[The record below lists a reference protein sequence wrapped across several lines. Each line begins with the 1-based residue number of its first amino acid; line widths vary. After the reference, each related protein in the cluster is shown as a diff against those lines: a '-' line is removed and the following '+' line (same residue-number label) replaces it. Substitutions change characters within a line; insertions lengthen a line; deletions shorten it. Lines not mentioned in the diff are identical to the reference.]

1 MELRGKVV
9 LITGGGTGLGRV
21 TALALAREGADLAIG
36 YSRSES
42 DAVATVKEAQGLG
55 VRAMAVR
62 ADVADS
68 AQVKAMVARVLDEYG
83 RIDVLIN
90 NAGMTVFVP
99 FDDLEGM
106 KEEDWDRLMAV
117 NVKGPFLCCKAVAPI
132 MKKQGGGRIINIG
145 TISGIRPLGS
155 SIGYATS
162 KAALTHFS
170 RCLAKGLA
178 PTITVNVVAPGAM
191 LTRWY
196 PNITEEQIQS
206 TIEGSPLKR
215 YAALE
220 DVAAAI
226 LMVAKNDS
234 MTGQVVVVDAGA
246 TLVR

>member
-42 DAVATVKEAQGLG
+42 DAVASVKEAHGLG

>member
-1 MELRGKVV
+1 MELKDKVV
-9 LITGGGTGLGRV
+9 LITGGGTGLGKV
-21 TALALAREGADLAIG
+21 TALALAREGAHLAIG

-42 DAVATVKEAQGLG
+42 DALATVQEARALG
-55 VRAMAVR
+55 VRAMAVQ
-62 ADVADS
+62 AEVAD
-68 AQVKAMVARVLDEYG
+68 AKQVNAMAAKVLAENG

-106 KEEDWDRLMAV
+106 KEEDWDRLMDV
-117 NVKGPFLCCKAVAPI
+117 NVKGPFLCCKVVAPI
-132 MKKQGGGRIINIG
+132 MKRQGDGRIVNIG
-145 TISGIRPLGS
+145 TISGLRPVGS

-170 RCLAKGLA
+170 KCLAKGLA

-196 PNITEEQIQS
+196 PNITGEQIQK
-206 TIEGSPLKR
+206 TIDGNPLKR